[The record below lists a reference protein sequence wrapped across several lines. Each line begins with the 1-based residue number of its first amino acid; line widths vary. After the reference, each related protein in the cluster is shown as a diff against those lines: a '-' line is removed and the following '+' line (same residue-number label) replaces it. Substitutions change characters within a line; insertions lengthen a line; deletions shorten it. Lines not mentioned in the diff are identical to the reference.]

1 MSEKFTVV
9 LLCESELT
17 LQLLILFLLD
27 ARVKYQG

>member
-1 MSEKFTVV
+1 